1 MTGDPV
7 ASLNEAIQQ
16 LERHRRRA
24 IDALGT
30 ATETLAAAQKSRSA
44 AATRDVKESAA
55 AVQSAAKRLGNLQ
68 FHGSYKG
75 TNASFLPAADRRL
88 LSGVAV
94 AAASL
99 LAGWMFLV
107 ATLVA
112 ARLEPGQKVVFGGFW
127 ILVAVVGGFLAAAIV
142 LAYGFRSVHVTVRAV
157 DGEIAE
163 AERSEDVRAR
173 KGLERQLSQA
183 SREAER
189 ATRRADKADNDAA
202 AARSEARTAERKL
215 REAAAAEKSR
225 MQAEAAAEEV

>member
-7 ASLNEAIQQ
+7 ASLNEAIQK

-30 ATETLAAAQKSRSA
+30 ASEAFATAQKSRSA
-44 AATRDVKESAA
+44 AATRDAKESAA
-55 AVQSAAKRLGNLQ
+55 AIQAAAKRLGDLQ

-75 TNASFLPAADRRL
+75 TNASFLPAPDRRL

-94 AAASL
+94 AAAAL

-112 ARLEPGQKVVFGGFW
+112 ARLEPGQKVVFGGLW
-127 ILVAVVGGFLAAAIV
+127 ILVAVVGGFLAASIV

-157 DGEIAE
+157 DGEVAE

-173 KGLERQLSQA
+173 QRLERQLSQA

-202 AARSEARTAERKL
+202 AARSEVRTAERLLRESATAEKL
-215 REAAAAEKSR
+215 RKQTEASTE
-225 MQAEAAAEEV
+225 